1 ATSSIVVTVSVS
13 IRAAVFIATGL
24 LAHAQILLLAGLLV
38 PAMFAGYL
46 LGNRLHHA
54 LSRRRVIHLIAALL
68 VANGALLVLRA
79 LAVLREE

>member
-1 ATSSIVVTVSVS
+1 
-13 IRAAVFIATGL
+13 
-24 LAHAQILLLAGLLV
+24 
-38 PAMFAGYL
+38 
-46 LGNRLHHA
+46 LHHA